1 MPHDTGEFDEA
12 GYLDA
17 NPDVAAAV
25 RAGRVSSGAEHYARF
40 GVHEN
45 RSTHPLERARPLKLP
60 FPERSIPLRRDK
72 ILANLDLKA
81 LEGLEMGPLAS
92 PLVSRTEGTIFYID
106 HADTAA
112 LQRKYADQAGFDIH
126 KIVHVNAVWCMN
138 SLLDCIPKGKRFD
151 YVVASHVAEHVP
163 DLITWLAEIRSVLLP
178 TGTLRLAIPDRRYT
192 FDYLRFE
199 TRLHDVADAFLR
211 KARAPLPRLVME
223 HFSLSREV
231 DCTAAWNGTLDVANL
246 RPCVATQAALAAAR
260 NALLTGEYFDT
271 HCWVFTPVTFAGLF
285 VEMAKLDLIGFACAH

>member
-25 RAGRVSSGAEHYARF
+25 RAGKSSSGAEHYARV
-40 GVHEN
+40 GVYEN
-45 RSTHPLERARPLKLP
+45 RSTNPLERARPLKLP

-126 KIVHVNAVWCMN
+126 KIVRVNAVWCMS
-138 SLLDCIPKGKRFD
+138 SLLDCIPKDKRFD

-163 DLITWLAEIRSVLLP
+163 DQITWLAE
-178 TGTLRLAIPDRRYT
+178 
-192 FDYLRFE
+192 
-199 TRLHDVADAFLR
+199 
-211 KARAPLPRLVME
+211 
-223 HFSLSREV
+223 
-231 DCTAAWNGTLDVANL
+231 NL
-246 RPCVATQAALAAAR
+246 
-260 NALLTGEYFDT
+260 
-271 HCWVFTPVTFAGLF
+271 
-285 VEMAKLDLIGFACAH
+285 